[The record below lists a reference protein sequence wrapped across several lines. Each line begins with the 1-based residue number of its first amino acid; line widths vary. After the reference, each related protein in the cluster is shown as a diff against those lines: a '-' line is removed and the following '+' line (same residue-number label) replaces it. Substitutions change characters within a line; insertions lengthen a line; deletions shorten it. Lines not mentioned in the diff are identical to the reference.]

1 MKKREIIKIVNNVQ
15 LWEKDSKLLDLLV
28 QDNRL
33 PEHNRINT
41 YKIDVA
47 KGVRMIYYS
56 QDAVVI
62 VYQVDDTREI
72 LNYEIYCQDSKDNEK
87 ANRRR

>member
-1 MKKREIIKIVNNVQ
+1 MKKREIIQIVNNVQ
-15 LWEKDSKLLDLLV
+15 VWEKVSKLLDLLV
-28 QDNRL
+28 QDGRL

-41 YKIDVA
+41 YSVDVA

-56 QDAVVI
+56 KDAVVI

-72 LNYEIYCQDSKDNEK
+72 LNYEIYCQDSKENDK
-87 ANRRR
+87 ANRRK